1 MSQVDNSN
9 NENDSKTD
17 KSASVLEMD
26 HKCNS
31 KVGIDLIE
39 TILGEMKSEFNREV
53 HTIDNSKNDQDKDN
67 HASTELTNDKSLTVK
82 NESEECGTGEQSQ
95 TEVKLDSQNQNS
107 DVASAAVGNM
117 KEKESEVANSTE
129 VPSESSKSDGLS
141 GGADDDDDDGDDA
154 KPRIVITLKTGEDSN
169 DWTKKTRAKST
180 QDSESNSEDVWTSAN
195 QELGG
200 ETGGDTCAISASGL
214 VSGKRSLR
222 SQAAAAAKASIE
234 EPAGVKRSAR
244 RRSKDSPRES
254 VLQSAIA
261 RKEKSFSNL
270 GQGED
275 KLSVA
280 RNLKVLA
287 HRSPRL
293 SPIERNQ
300 AAGTTRTSKSPAR
313 APLPPARAPL
323 PTARAPLP
331 PKSPRLNQQSSH
343 NDQNSAKSLK
353 SEDGAGTAAEPFT
366 KSSSVGN
373 KSAHST
379 TTKALPT
386 VKTAVKA
393 QSHVHSTNAPT
404 YTKTGKRRYR
414 PYKGLRYSFTGNNI
428 RRTKPPRRQV
438 KESSNTSNADATEN
452 KSSEPEI
459 QNDVVVLPEE
469 QAAVIVPAQQEE
481 LECADPIAKSHASE
495 FPSVDLGGE
504 LFSVV

>member
-1 MSQVDNSN
+1 MSQVDSSN

-53 HTIDNSKNDQDKDN
+53 HTVDTSKNDQDKDN

-82 NESEECGTGEQSQ
+82 NESEDCGTGEQSQ
-95 TEVKLDSQNQNS
+95 TEVKLDSQKQNS
-107 DVASAAVGNM
+107 DVASAAVCNM
-117 KEKESEVANSTE
+117 KEKESEVANSAE

-141 GGADDDDDDGDDA
+141 GGADDDDDDDDA

-214 VSGKRSLR
+214 VSVKRSLR

-275 KLSVA
+275 KLSIA

-300 AAGTTRTSKSPAR
+300 TAGTTRTSKSPAR
-313 APLPPARAPL
+313 APL
-323 PTARAPLP
+323 

-353 SEDGAGTAAEPFT
+353 SEDGAGTAAEPVT
-366 KSSSVGN
+366 KSSSAGN

-379 TTKALPT
+379 TKALPA

-428 RRTKPPRRQV
+428 RRAKPPRRQV
-438 KESSNTSNADATEN
+438 KESGNTSNVDATEN
-452 KSSEPEI
+452 KSSEPEK
-459 QNDVVVLPEE
+459 QNDVVLLPEE
-469 QAAVIVPAQQEE
+469 QPAIIVPAQQEQ
-481 LECADPIAKSHASE
+481 LECADPIAKSHAAE

>member
-1 MSQVDNSN
+1 MSHVDSSN

-26 HKCNS
+26 HKGNS
-31 KVGIDLIE
+31 KVGLDLIE

-53 HTIDNSKNDQDKDN
+53 HTIDTSKNDQDKDN

-82 NESEECGTGEQSQ
+82 NESEECGAGEQSQ
-95 TEVKLDSQNQNS
+95 TEVKLDSHNQKS
-107 DVASAAVGNM
+107 DVASAVGNM
-117 KEKESEVANSTE
+117 KEKESEVANSAE

-141 GGADDDDDDGDDA
+141 GGADDDDDAGDDA
-154 KPRIVITLKTGEDSN
+154 KPRIVITLKTGEDSS

-195 QELGG
+195 PELGG
-200 ETGGDTCAISASGL
+200 ETGGDTCAIAGSAL

-313 APLPPARAPL
+313 APLPP
-323 PTARAPLP
+323 
-331 PKSPRLNQQSSH
+331 KSSRLNQQNSH
-343 NDQNSAKSLK
+343 NEQNSAKSMK
-353 SEDGAGTAAEPFT
+353 SEDGAGTGAEPIT
-366 KSSSVGN
+366 KSSSAGN

-379 TTKALPT
+379 TTKTLPT
-386 VKTAVKA
+386 VKTTVKA
-393 QSHVHSTNAPT
+393 QSHVHNTNAQT

-414 PYKGLRYSFTGNNI
+414 PYKGLRYSFTGSNI
-428 RRTKPPRRQV
+428 RRAKPPRRQV
-438 KESSNTSNADATEN
+438 KESSNTSNMDATEK
-452 KSSEPEI
+452 KSSEPEK
-459 QNDVVVLPEE
+459 QNDVVLPEE
-469 QAAVIVPAQQEE
+469 QAAIIVPAQQEQ
-481 LECADPIAKSHASE
+481 LECADPIAKSHAAE

>member
-1 MSQVDNSN
+1 MSQVNSSN

-26 HKCNS
+26 HKSNS

-53 HTIDNSKNDQDKDN
+53 YPIDTPKNDQDKDN
-67 HASTELTNDKSLTVK
+67 SASTELTNDKSLTVK
-82 NESEECGTGEQSQ
+82 NESEECGTGEQSP
-95 TEVKLDSQNQNS
+95 TEVKLNSQNQNS
-107 DVASAAVGNM
+107 DVASAAVGKV
-117 KEKESEVANSTE
+117 KEKESEVVSSAE

-154 KPRIVITLKTGEDSN
+154 KPRIVITLKTGEDSS

-313 APLPPARAPL
+313 APLPP
-323 PTARAPLP
+323 
-331 PKSPRLNQQSSH
+331 KSPRLNQQSSH
-343 NDQNSAKSLK
+343 NDQNSAKSVK
-353 SEDGAGTAAEPFT
+353 SEDGAEPIT
-366 KSSSVGN
+366 KSSSAGN

-379 TTKALPT
+379 TTKTLPA

-438 KESSNTSNADATEN
+438 KESGNTSNVDATEN
-452 KSSEPEI
+452 KSSEPEK

-469 QAAVIVPAQQEE
+469 QAAIIVPAQQEE
-481 LECADPIAKSHASE
+481 LECADPIAKSHAAE

-504 LFSVV
+504 LFS

>member
-1 MSQVDNSN
+1 MSQVDSSN

-26 HKCNS
+26 HKSNS

-53 HTIDNSKNDQDKDN
+53 HTIDTSKNDQDKDN
-67 HASTELTNDKSLTVK
+67 HASTELTNGKSLTLK

-107 DVASAAVGNM
+107 DVTSAAVGNM
-117 KEKESEVANSTE
+117 KEKESEVASSAE

-214 VSGKRSLR
+214 LSGKRSLR

-300 AAGTTRTSKSPAR
+300 SAGTTRTSKSPAR
-313 APLPPARAPL
+313 APL
-323 PTARAPLP
+323 T

-343 NDQNSAKSLK
+343 NDQNSAKSVK
-353 SEDGAGTAAEPFT
+353 SEDGAGTAAEPIT
-366 KSSSVGN
+366 KSSSAGN

-379 TTKALPT
+379 TTKALPA

-393 QSHVHSTNAPT
+393 QNHVHSTNAPT

-438 KESSNTSNADATEN
+438 KELVNTSNVDATEN
-452 KSSEPEI
+452 KSSEPEK

-469 QAAVIVPAQQEE
+469 QAAVIVPAQQEQ
-481 LECADPIAKSHASE
+481 LECADPIAKSHAAE

-504 LFSVV
+504 FSFCSINITVDVT